1 MSAVLGFL
9 GFAILA
15 RLLEPKYFGE
25 WMVFTTACTFV
36 DMARSGFLQTVL
48 IKYISGYTLKQV
60 SSVVGSMW
68 TLACIFTLLASGIL
82 ILAYMVAIVF
92 FPSWQGADELL
103 WIIAFHIITLPFG
116 VATWLLQAKM
126 DFMKI
131 LIIRVSNLGIFVSL
145 LLLGWWQHYGIGF
158 VLFAYMMAH
167 LVPSLISLAGKWTGL
182 EHFTNVSWNKIW
194 LMVKFGKYNM
204 GTMIA
209 ANLVRSSD
217 TFIIG
222 AFLGPVA
229 VALYNVPLKFID
241 VFDVPL
247 RSIVAASQ
255 PKMAQ
260 YMNQKNPS
268 AVRALFQRNLLAIN
282 IVIIPILLICFT
294 FSTEL
299 VTLLGGT
306 QYGSSSILLKIFV
319 VYVACMPLDRFCG
332 ITLDILN
339 KPHLNFIKVI
349 VMLSINILGDLAVI
363 YQWGTIESVAFVSIG
378 TYFSGVL
385 FGWWYIHKNLKIS
398 TFALFNFFILFRKNP
413 QIVNGAAI

>member
-158 VLFAYMMAH
+158 VLFA
-167 LVPSLISLAGKWTGL
+167 
-182 EHFTNVSWNKIW
+182 
-194 LMVKFGKYNM
+194 
-204 GTMIA
+204 
-209 ANLVRSSD
+209 
-217 TFIIG
+217 
-222 AFLGPVA
+222 
-229 VALYNVPLKFID
+229 
-241 VFDVPL
+241 
-247 RSIVAASQ
+247 
-255 PKMAQ
+255 
-260 YMNQKNPS
+260 
-268 AVRALFQRNLLAIN
+268 
-282 IVIIPILLICFT
+282 
-294 FSTEL
+294 
-299 VTLLGGT
+299 
-306 QYGSSSILLKIFV
+306 
-319 VYVACMPLDRFCG
+319 
-332 ITLDILN
+332 
-339 KPHLNFIKVI
+339 
-349 VMLSINILGDLAVI
+349 
-363 YQWGTIESVAFVSIG
+363 
-378 TYFSGVL
+378 
-385 FGWWYIHKNLKIS
+385 
-398 TFALFNFFILFRKNP
+398 
-413 QIVNGAAI
+413 